1 MSKVGTWE
9 ITRIAEF
16 LLPFLLSARKNKTK
30 EEKVRNHEIFHYFNL
45 IKRQKL
51 CWMNVPARDLFCEI
65 VEDYTPAFQSAIDE
79 SAEVLFSQKYWET
92 FMKARQRFLPRDKT
106 IEEEFFH
113 LEKLIFQSLKDEVF
127 EDKYEFI
134 YFVLTLYLLYLK
146 IIVDIEGRGRG
157 SPSLKE
163 KT

>member
-1 MSKVGTWE
+1 MGTWE

-16 LLPFLLSARKNKTK
+16 ILPFLLSSRKNKTK
-30 EEKVRNHEIFHYFNL
+30 EERVRNHEIFHYFNL

-51 CWMNVPARDLFCEI
+51 CGMNIPTKGVFCEI

-79 SAEVLFSQKYWET
+79 NLEVLFSQKYWET
-92 FMKARQRFLPRDKT
+92 FMKARQRFIPKNK
-106 IEEEFFH
+106 IVEEEFFH

-127 EDKYEFI
+127 ENKYEFI

-146 IIVDIEGRGRG
+146 IIVDIEG
-157 SPSLKE
+157 KCE
-163 KT
+163 E